1 MQEFL
6 RTPGADPFRYSV
18 ESKKALLAN
27 PADLCIKCGS
37 FILNPDLDGSI
48 LLECVLI
55 NRIVLAADP
64 GTGGALMQFLLLFA
78 PLFLIWYFLVILPQ
92 QRNRRKNQ
100 QMLSNLKTGDRVMTS
115 GGIYGL
121 ITGFRGD
128 IVQVQI
134 ANQVKVDIAR
144 SAITGVQG
152 EGEEQTEQEKG
163 SKGKK

>member
-1 MQEFL
+1 
-6 RTPGADPFRYSV
+6 
-18 ESKKALLAN
+18 
-27 PADLCIKCGS
+27 
-37 FILNPDLDGSI
+37 
-48 LLECVLI
+48 VLI

-64 GTGGALMQFLLLFA
+64 GAGGALAQFLLLFA

-92 QRNRRKNQ
+92 QRNRKKTQ
-100 QMLSNLKTGDRVMTS
+100 AMLSSLKTGDRVMTS

-144 SAITGVQG
+144 TAITGLHSEG
-152 EGEEQTEQEKG
+152 EGQSAQDKG
-163 SKGKK
+163 SKARK

>member
-1 MQEFL
+1 MF
-6 RTPGADPFRYSV
+6 
-18 ESKKALLAN
+18 
-27 PADLCIKCGS
+27 
-37 FILNPDLDGSI
+37 
-48 LLECVLI
+48 ECALI

-64 GTGGALMQFLLLFA
+64 GAGGALAQFLLLFA
-78 PLFLIWYFLVILPQ
+78 PLFVIWYFLVILPQ
-92 QRNRRKNQ
+92 QRNRRKTQ

-134 ANQVKVDIAR
+134 ASQVKVDIAR
-144 SAITGVQG
+144 TAITGLQSEG
-152 EGEEQTEQEKG
+152 EGQSAQDKA